1 MSQVRQAHLPGN
13 YEMYEPSSNKLGPVI
28 CKECWEGYRKETSSP
43 LDTVW
48 VSFKGEKMVWWMC
61 QDHAN
66 KLRAK
71 KSGDIQFVRL
81 VQGAKSN
88 PGL

>member
-28 CKECWEGYRKETSSP
+28 CKECWEGYHKETRSP

-48 VSFKGEKMVWWMC
+48 VSFKGERMVWWMC

-66 KLRAK
+66 KLKAK
-71 KSGDIQFVRL
+71 KSGDIQFLKLAQGTITNPRL
-81 VQGAKSN
+81 
-88 PGL
+88 

>member
-1 MSQVRQAHLPGN
+1 
-13 YEMYEPSSNKLGPVI
+13 MYDPSSNKLGPVI
-28 CKECWEGYRKETSSP
+28 CKECWEGYHKETSSP

>member
-1 MSQVRQAHLPGN
+1 M
-13 YEMYEPSSNKLGPVI
+13 
-28 CKECWEGYRKETSSP
+28 
-43 LDTVW
+43 DTVW

-71 KSGDIQFVRL
+71 KSGDIQFLRL
-81 VQGAKSN
+81 IQGAKAN